1 MLTILRNRHR
11 RGYTRGP
18 LSLFTFWVPCCDVRY
33 DFRIRT
39 KFCSSLL
46 PVVCRRTHVLLTLFV
61 FASGFGWFSRCC
73 CFISLHLVYP
83 MLSVSLDCP
92 FLIATSG
99 LSKVYLKKSS
109 SATSVH
115 SKVYSILLYVINLCL
130 VGGFHNVSPVP
141 TSSRHYININSTGS
155 MRIT

>member
-83 MLSVSLDCP
+83 MLLVSLDCP

-99 LSKVYLKKSS
+99 LSKVYLIKVRVRLLFTAKCIRYCFMLL
-109 SATSVH
+109 TCVWSV
-115 SKVYSILLYVINLCL
+115 V
-130 VGGFHNVSPVP
+130 F
-141 TSSRHYININSTGS
+141 T
-155 MRIT
+155 M